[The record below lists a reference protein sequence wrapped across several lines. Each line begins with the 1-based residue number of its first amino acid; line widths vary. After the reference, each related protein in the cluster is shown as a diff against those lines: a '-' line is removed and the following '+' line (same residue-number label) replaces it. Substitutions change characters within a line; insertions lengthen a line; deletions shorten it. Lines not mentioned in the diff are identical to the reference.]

1 MQEQPSQCVSRRVI
15 VKSDELMDIFA
26 QFAAQFAAE
35 GGAACYDVLLEGS
48 AIDLPLMANKIID
61 FMENK

>member
-26 QFAAQFAAE
+26 QFAAE
-35 GGAACYDVLLEGS
+35 CGAACYDVLLEGS